1 LNAKSEERSAGGGKK
16 SKTPKKSI
24 QDIRKEKVDKI
35 LAKKTEV
42 KPKRPISAF
51 FFFTIDNRK
60 KMKETNPTI
69 SIKEIAV

>member
-1 LNAKSEERSAGGGKK
+1 MNAKSEERSAGGGKK